1 MFLDIP
7 DIIIF
12 FGRFHPLVVHLPIGF
27 LVMAVIIAFL
37 SRKERFMALAP
48 ALDFVLLLGAVS
60 AALASALGYLL
71 SWGGDYNSESLFWH
85 QWMGIFL
92 TVISFLLYWIR
103 TSKWEK
109 IPLSFKHNSHYGF
122 LGLLVLIAFTGHQ
135 GGNLTHG
142 SEYLFQYAPDPLRVM
157 AGLDPKPV
165 PRPPVTVLDSAD
177 IFLDVVHP
185 MIQSKCQ
192 SCHNNDKRK
201 GELILTEY
209 NEMMEGGEEGPSVIP
224 GDLEN
229 SLLFQ
234 RITLPETHDDYMPAE
249 GKEGFDE
256 DQIALIQ
263 WWIENNA
270 PPSLLL
276 AGMEME
282 PHMVSK
288 FERVLGINN
297 IDDRLPDVEI
307 AAADTIDLERARKEG
322 FVIKKIIPGSNFLEV
337 KLPFDGKTLLD
348 MDIQALLPISDHI
361 VWLDLSRGEVQNEN
375 LEVIGQF
382 KNLSRLNLANNPI
395 SDQGIAF
402 LRGLDEISY
411 LNLYGTSVSD
421 SGVETLTSFK
431 KLKSLYVWQ
440 TQISDSGVASLKSQ
454 RPDIKVTLGFTEQ
467 QKGDSTE
474 LPDDSSPTAVGTN

>member
-1 MFLDIP
+1 M
-7 DIIIF
+7 
-12 FGRFHPLVVHLPIGF
+12 VVHLPIGF

-60 AALASALGYLL
+60 AALASVLGYML
-71 SWGGDYNSESLFWH
+71 SWGGDYNAESLFWH

-92 TVISFLLYWIR
+92 TLISFFLYWIR

-109 IPLSFKHNSHYGF
+109 IPLSLKTNSHFAF
-122 LGLLVLIAFTGHQ
+122 LGLLLFIAFTGHQ

-201 GELILTEY
+201 GELLLTAY
-209 NEMMEGGEEGPSVIP
+209 NEMLEGGENGPSVVP

-229 SLLFQ
+229 SLLYQ

-270 PPSLLL
+270 PPSMMLT
-276 AGMEME
+276 GMEIE
-282 PHMVSK
+282 NNMVSK
-288 FERVLGINN
+288 FERVLGINTS
-297 IDDRLPDVEI
+297 DDRLPDIEI
-307 AAADTIDLERARKEG
+307 AAADSIVLERARKEG
-322 FVIKKIIPGSNFLEV
+322 FIIKKIIPESNFLEV
-337 KLPFDGKTLLD
+337 RLPYNGQNLED
-348 MDIQALLPISDHI
+348 MDIKALLDLKDHI
-361 VWLDLSRGEVQNEN
+361 AWMDLSKGEVGDEH
-375 LEVIGQF
+375 LETLGQI
-382 KNLSRLNLANNPI
+382 KSLSRLNLSNN
-395 SDQGIAF
+395 SVTDRGIGLLKDLEE
-402 LRGLDEISY
+402 LRY
-411 LNLYGTSVSD
+411 LNLYGTFVSD
-421 SGVETLTSFK
+421 QGLNTLKSLKKLGSLYLWQTKVSESGVE
-431 KLKSLYVWQ
+431 
-440 TQISDSGVASLKSQ
+440 SLKME
-454 RPDIKVTLGFTEQ
+454 RPDIAVTMGYMEANKQ
-467 QKGDSTE
+467 EKPNSMN
-474 LPDDSSPTAVGTN
+474 P